1 LAAAIVATGLIGT
14 VVGGRLGASGVTV
27 APELGIAVN
36 VSDTMAYNPATAV
49 ADAEKV
55 FAYVKALNANS
66 VSIVYPFYVTS
77 QTSNDPHSG
86 LGTPSVSS
94 LAAVV
99 AQARRDG
106 LRVQLRPLLS
116 DAQFNTPVTQKWRG
130 SLTPTNPAAWFNAY
144 WNWLEPYVAMAK
156 LEGVTSF
163 SMGAEFDSLMT
174 FYPGLWEALLHKTQ
188 SIFGRDVVYSLGHLT
203 YYTVPNA
210 RVGWDAYDRVS
221 LTTLSQATAVSVLTP
236 IIEGFYVRNG
246 FPAPPNKVRL
256 EEVGIPAL
264 MGAWQAPSI
273 YTNPKSLPVTRWVQ
287 QDWFTANCNA
297 FWKYH
302 MQGIY
307 FWTLN
312 FDGFNALTNNT
323 NDPYDW
329 QNTTSAIAI
338 KQCFARTS

>member
-1 LAAAIVATGLIGT
+1 LAAAIAATGLIATAVGT
-14 VVGGRLGASGVTV
+14 HLAASG
-27 APELGIAVN
+27 ANAAAELGIAVN
-36 VSDTMAYNPATAV
+36 MSDTVSYNPATAV
-49 ADAEKV
+49 GDAERV
-55 FAYVKALNANS
+55 FAYAKSLNANS

-94 LAAVV
+94 LGAVV

-116 DAQFNTPVTQKWRG
+116 DAQFNTNVTQKWRG
-130 SLTPTNPAAWFNAY
+130 SLTPTNPAAWFNTY
-144 WNWLEPYVAMAK
+144 WNWLHPYVVMAK

-163 SMGAEFDSLMT
+163 SMGAEFDSLMET
-174 FYPGLWEALLHKTQ
+174 YPGLWEVLLHKTQ

-203 YYTVPNA
+203 YNTVPGA
-210 RVGWDAYDRVS
+210 AVGWDAYNRVP
-221 LTTLSQATAVSVLTP
+221 LATLSQSTAVSVLTP
-236 IIEGFYVRNG
+236 IIEGFYVHNG

-264 MGAWQAPSI
+264 VGAWQAPSI
-273 YTNPKSLPVTRWVQ
+273 YTNPKNLPVSRWVQ
-287 QDWFTANCNA
+287 EVWFTANCNA

-307 FWTLN
+307 FWAL
-312 FDGFNALTNNT
+312 GFNGFNPTADNS
-323 NDPYDW
+323 NDPFDW
-329 QNTTSAIAI
+329 QNTTAATAI